1 MVSLNQIALNFASRP
16 QAFLWVQYFSD
27 VVLDYILEQSNRELP
42 LQLICSPQILEIRQY
57 DKLHQTDFYATLEC
71 YIQNKFNAVQ
81 TAKELQIHRSTFL
94 YRMERLQNLF
104 HLDLNQRDSLLYT
117 LLSMKMLE
125 LSKSMMIHE

>member
-1 MVSLNQIALNFASRP
+1 MTGVQTCALP
-16 QAFLWVQYFSD
+16 
-27 VVLDYILEQSNRELP
+27 I
-42 LQLICSPQILEIRQY
+42 
-57 DKLHQTDFYATLEC
+57 